1 MKKIAS
7 VFIGLMFIIILI
19 PSNNVAAQS
28 TQDIFPVQPQS
39 VYTDSEPIVISNNL
53 DFVTQNWTGSGTQ
66 VDPYTIS
73 GLNIS
78 NTQFCITVSDTTDWF
93 VIRDCYLKSNS
104 SSGATVYLNNV
115 THGRIQDSFV
125 GGEMTGFYLYNTD
138 TCFLRRNSVRGLM
151 VGVLLQSAIRCNVR
165 ESLVYRCEVGIRLDN
180 SFECNIIENRVYAN
194 SETGIVATRFTREN
208 VFYENYIGFNAV
220 KYVQGQYVE
229 GNAIDQ
235 GILNAW
241 DDGSGRGNN
250 WSDYVT
256 NQTYQI
262 PGLTESLDQYPSLL
276 DVRKN
281 PSLSGTSNLVF
292 ITGSIGHLVQWNAS
306 DFLPVSYQMYLN
318 NRLIKQGWWENSQYT
333 FNASLLITGVYNLTL
348 AIYNGAGNVSRDQV
362 FINVLEDVFSEI
374 GTEYV
379 VLASGLSLILVF
391 LALYVIKRAK
401 FE

>member
-1 MKKIAS
+1 
-7 VFIGLMFIIILI
+7 
-19 PSNNVAAQS
+19 
-28 TQDIFPVQPQS
+28 
-39 VYTDSEPIVISNNL
+39 
-53 DFVTQNWTGSGTQ
+53 
-66 VDPYTIS
+66 
-73 GLNIS
+73 
-78 NTQFCITVSDTTDWF
+78 
-93 VIRDCYLKSNS
+93 
-104 SSGATVYLNNV
+104 
-115 THGRIQDSFV
+115 
-125 GGEMTGFYLYNTD
+125 MTGFYLYNTD